1 MQLESYFEFLRPDDI
16 RIAGTRI
23 GIETVLYDYIY
34 GSQSPDAIAARY
46 PSLSPEQV
54 YAAILYYLRNRM
66 QMESYLADWFAHGE
80 RMRAEQEQNIPP
92 VIARLRSLAAEQSS
106 MKVAAA

>member
-54 YAAILYYLRNRM
+54 YAAILYYLRNRT

-80 RMRAEQEQNIPP
+80 KMRAEQERNIPP
-92 VIARLRSLAAEQSS
+92 VITRLRSLAAEQSS
-106 MKVAAA
+106 IKVAAA